1 MPKIAAATV
10 AEHHARRRAALLE
23 AVADLLAEG
32 GVAAVNPAA
41 VGARAGIAR
50 SSVYTYFDS
59 AESMIAAVVEDALPR
74 AEVELRAATEAAPDP
89 VARID
94 AYLRT
99 AIDLAARGAHRT
111 AAVLA
116 RADLPE
122 PCRARL
128 VELHASQREPLRE
141 AIRELGVD
149 DAEVVTSLLDGV
161 LAAAMVA
168 VQAGGRKA
176 EIQEQVLL
184 FVHAGLPGL
193 SARPVRRPE
202 PRQESR
208 SELRAQASRG

>member
-1 MPKIAAATV
+1 M
-10 AEHHARRRAALLE
+10 AE
-23 AVADLLAEG
+23 LLAEG
-32 GVAAVNPAA
+32 GVGAVSPAA

-74 AEVELRAATEAAPDP
+74 AEEELRAATEASADP
-89 VARID
+89 AGRID

-128 VELHASQREPLRE
+128 AELHASQREPLRE
-141 AIRELGVD
+141 AIRELGVE
-149 DAEVVTSLLDGV
+149 DADLVTGLLDGV

-168 VQAGGRKA
+168 VQAGGQKA
-176 EIQEQVLL
+176 EIQEQVLR

-193 SARPVRRPE
+193 SARRVQRQE
-202 PRQESR
+202 PRQDEPRQDSG
-208 SELRAQASRG
+208 SELQVPASRG

>member
-1 MPKIAAATV
+1 M
-10 AEHHARRRAALLE
+10 AE
-23 AVADLLAEG
+23 LLAEG
-32 GVAAVNPAA
+32 GVGAVSPAA

-74 AEVELRAATEAAPDP
+74 AEGELRAAAEAAADP
-89 VARID
+89 AGRID

-128 VELHASQREPLRE
+128 AELHASQREPLRD
-141 AIRELGVD
+141 AIRELGVE
-149 DAEVVTSLLDGV
+149 DADLVTGLLDGV

-168 VQAGGRKA
+168 VQAGGQKA
-176 EIQEQVLL
+176 EIQEQVLR

-193 SARPVRRPE
+193 SARRVQRQE
-202 PRQESR
+202 PRQDEPRQDSG
-208 SELRAQASRG
+208 SELQVPASRG

>member
-1 MPKIAAATV
+1 M
-10 AEHHARRRAALLE
+10 AE
-23 AVADLLAEG
+23 LLAEG
-32 GVAAVNPAA
+32 GVGAVSPAA

-74 AEVELRAATEAAPDP
+74 AEGELRAAAEAAADP
-89 VARID
+89 AGRID

-128 VELHASQREPLRE
+128 AELHASQREPLRD
-141 AIRELGVD
+141 AIRELGVE
-149 DAEVVTSLLDGV
+149 DADLVTGLLDGV

-176 EIQEQVLL
+176 EIQEQVLR

-193 SARPVRRPE
+193 SARRVQRQE
-202 PRQESR
+202 PRQDEPRQDSG
-208 SELRAQASRG
+208 SELQVPASRG

>member
-1 MPKIAAATV
+1 MI
-10 AEHHARRRAALLE
+10 
-23 AVADLLAEG
+23 
-32 GVAAVNPAA
+32 AA
-41 VGARAGIAR
+41 VGAK
-50 SSVYTYFDS
+50 
-59 AESMIAAVVEDALPR
+59 ALRR

-89 VARID
+89 AARID

-122 PCRARL
+122 SCRARL
-128 VELHASQREPLRE
+128 AELHASQRAPLRE
-141 AIRELGVD
+141 AIKELGVD
-149 DAEVVTSLLDGV
+149 DADLVVGLLDGV

-176 EIQEQVLL
+176 EIQDQVLR

-193 SARPVRRPE
+193 SARPVRRQD
-202 PRQESR
+202 PRQEPR
-208 SELRAQASRG
+208 RELRAPASRG

>member
-1 MPKIAAATV
+1 V
-10 AEHHARRRAALLE
+10 AE
-23 AVADLLAEG
+23 LLAEG
-32 GVAAVNPAA
+32 GVGAVSPAA

-74 AEVELRAATEAAPDP
+74 AEGELRAAAEAAADP
-89 VARID
+89 AGRID

-128 VELHASQREPLRE
+128 AELHASQREPLRD
-141 AIRELGVD
+141 AIRELGVE
-149 DAEVVTSLLDGV
+149 DADLVTGLLDGV

-176 EIQEQVLL
+176 EIQEQVLR

-193 SARPVRRPE
+193 SARRVQRQE
-202 PRQESR
+202 PRQDEPRQDSG
-208 SELRAQASRG
+208 SELQVPASRG

>member
-1 MPKIAAATV
+1 M
-10 AEHHARRRAALLE
+10 LE

-32 GVAAVNPAA
+32 GVAAVSPAA

-74 AEVELRAATEAAPDP
+74 AEEELRAATEASADP
-89 VARID
+89 AGRID

-128 VELHASQREPLRE
+128 AELHASQREPLRE
-141 AIRELGVD
+141 AIRELGVE
-149 DAEVVTSLLDGV
+149 DADLVTGLLDGV

-168 VQAGGRKA
+168 VQAGGQKA
-176 EIQEQVLL
+176 EIQEQVLR

-193 SARPVRRPE
+193 SARQVQRQA
-202 PRQESR
+202 PRTG
-208 SELRAQASRG
+208 SEL